1 MNYAQP
7 SGGREVGHGPGP
19 AAQFTFTPSPV
30 PLRNLLQLLPS
41 TAPCSATTLLGRG
54 HSVTAGG
61 CLQGLAHASASVQ
74 GRPSARQGRISSG
87 GCATA
92 PGGLAVVPEDVFDAW
107 LCTNSSRLKT
117 RAPQASGD
125 AVTAIHL
132 PGKPMQAERGINT

>member
-1 MNYAQP
+1 MHSPLVA
-7 SGGREVGHGPGP
+7 GRWDM
-19 AAQFTFTPSPV
+19 APV
-30 PLRNLLQLLPS
+30 LLPS
-41 TAPCSATTLLGRG
+41 SPSLPALFLSETCSSSSPALLRALPPPSWAGDT
-54 HSVTAGG
+54 VTAGG

-107 LCTNSSRLKT
+107 LRTNSSRLKT

>member
-19 AAQFTFTPSPV
+19 TAQFTFTPSPV
-30 PLRNLLQLLPS
+30 PLQSLLQLLPS
-41 TAPCSATTLLGRG
+41 TARCSATTFLGRG
-54 HSVTAGG
+54 HSVTASG
-61 CLQGLAHASASVQ
+61 CLQGLAHASVQ
-74 GRPSARQGRISSG
+74 GRPSAREGHISPG
-87 GCATA
+87 GCVTA
-92 PGGLAVVPEDVFDAW
+92 PGGLAVVPEDAFDAW